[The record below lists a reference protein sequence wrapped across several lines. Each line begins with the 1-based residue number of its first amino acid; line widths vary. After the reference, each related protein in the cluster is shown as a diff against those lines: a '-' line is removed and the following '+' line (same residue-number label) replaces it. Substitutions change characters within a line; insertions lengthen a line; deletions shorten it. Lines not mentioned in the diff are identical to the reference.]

1 MFTSREPLPNPV
13 ASSAQGNLPPER
25 PRCVRSED
33 LLEGRR
39 DVLIQHGKEVYRLSH
54 TRSGKLILTK

>member
-1 MFTSREPLPNPV
+1 MLIAREPVRDDAAAAPTR
-13 ASSAQGNLPPER
+13 SAVPGT
-25 PRCVRSED
+25 RCLRSDE

-39 DVLIQHGKEVYRLSH
+39 DVLIQHGTEVYRLSQ